1 MMWRDHKIPLI
12 VIAVLLLGNIFFFF
26 TYRVQYQSRLAGLD
40 TRMEDAQRRLQE
52 AQRSRAA
59 AEQQLA
65 SYDKVR
71 ADLQNLYDERWSTQS
86 RRFTLL
92 FEEVK
97 RLATASKFD
106 PRSFNFSRTEST
118 QSSSKET
125 GIGSSAVSV
134 AFSVQGSYEQM
145 RRLINLLELSNQ
157 FIIIDGLGLAG
168 GTDSKSLTMNL
179 RLKTIFRDPPAPA
192 TGRSNQQL

>member
-1 MMWRDHKIPLI
+1 MMWREHKIPLI
-12 VIAVLLLGNIFFFF
+12 VVAVLLLGNIFFFF
-26 TYRVQYQSRLAGLD
+26 TYRVRYQSRLSDLD
-40 TRMEDAQRRLQE
+40 TRLEDAQRRLQE
-52 AQRSRAA
+52 AQRTRGA

-106 PRSFNFSRTEST
+106 PRSFSFSRTEST
-118 QSSSKET
+118 QTVSKET
-125 GIGSSAVSV
+125 GIGSNTVSV
-134 AFSVQGSYEQM
+134 SFTVQGTYEQV
-145 RRLINLLELSNQ
+145 RRLINLLELSDQ
-157 FIIIDGLGLAG
+157 FIIIDGLSLAG
-168 GTDSKSLTMNL
+168 SDDKSLSMSI
-179 RLKTIFRDPPAPA
+179 RLKTLFRDPITPKTA
-192 TGRSNQQL
+192 RSNQQL